1 MPPLSIVIPT
11 HGRAEILTH
20 CLEHLSRQTA
30 LADLEVIVVSD
41 GHDEK
46 TTRLFQRQDWPFPVR
61 FFEVEKS
68 HQGVARNEGVK
79 QAQGEIVLFI
89 GDDILLEPDAC
100 ERHLKAHESFKLQAS
115 RPNGLSS
122 GRASF
127 KQSKNSL
134 VACSSPLAAVLGYTR
149 WDPRVGITPVMRWLE
164 QTGWQFGYPSI
175 ACYGHGL
182 IPIGVQHRYTYT
194 SHVSVPLA
202 IMKAHPFRTDV
213 HLYGWEDVEWGM
225 RLREAGV
232 RLYYEPHAR
241 SLHEH
246 RITLEES
253 LRRME
258 VLGESANR
266 IAKLVPGFDR
276 RPRGLKL
283 LLYRIA
289 ALFPTMAGRHRKAFL
304 SGLDSNKK

>member
-1 MPPLSIVIPT
+1 MKLSVIIPT
-11 HGRAEILTH
+11 HKRAEILRQ
-20 CLEHLSRQTA
+20 CLEHLSKQTVA
-30 LADLEVIVVSD
+30 KEMEVIVVSD

-46 TTRLFQRQDWPFPVR
+46 TAQLFDKNQEYYKNNWPFPVR
-61 FFEVEKS
+61 FFEIEKS

-79 QAQGEIVLFI
+79 QARGEIVLFI

-100 ERHLKAHESFKLQAS
+100 ERHLKAHKSFELWAMSHEKKEKLT
-115 RPNGLSS
+115 
-122 GRASF
+122 
-127 KQSKNSL
+127 
-134 VACSSPLAAVLGYTR
+134 AVLGYTQ

-164 QTGWQFGYPSI
+164 RTGWQFKYPSI

-182 IPIGVQHRYTYT
+182 IPVGVQHRYTYT

-202 IMKAHPFRTDV
+202 IVKAHLFRTDV

-241 SLHEH
+241 ALHEH
-246 RITLEES
+246 RVTLRDS
-253 LRRME
+253 LERME
-258 VLGESANR
+258 VLGESADR
-266 IAKLVPGFDR
+266 IAKLVPDFDR

-283 LLYRIA
+283 LMYRIA
-289 ALFPTMAGRHRKAFL
+289 ALFPTMAGRHRRAFL
-304 SGLDSNKK
+304 RGLGKES

>member
-1 MPPLSIVIPT
+1 MNLSVIIPT
-11 HGRAEILTH
+11 HQRAGTLTH

-46 TTRLFQRQDWPFPVR
+46 TACLFKSQDRPFPVQ

-68 HQGVARNEGVK
+68 HQGVARNEGV
-79 QAQGEIVLFI
+79 QHARGEVVLFI

-100 ERHLKAHESFKLQAS
+100 ERHLKAHKSYELWAM
-115 RPNGLSS
+115 G
-122 GRASF
+122 
-127 KQSKNSL
+127 
-134 VACSSPLAAVLGYTR
+134 AVLGYTQ

-164 QTGWQFGYPSI
+164 RTGWQFGYPSI

-182 IPIGVQHRYTYT
+182 IPVGVQHRYTYT

-202 IMKAHPFRTDV
+202 LARAHPFRTDV
-213 HLYGWEDVEWGM
+213 HLYGWEDIEWGL
-225 RLREAGV
+225 RLKEAGV

-241 SLHEH
+241 ALHEH
-246 RITLEES
+246 RITMEDS
-253 LRRME
+253 LQRME
-258 VLGESANR
+258 VLGKSAGR

-283 LLYRIA
+283 LMYRIA

-304 SGLDSNKK
+304 RGLDTGQLKANN

>member
-1 MPPLSIVIPT
+1 MPSPRLSVVIPT
-11 HGRAEILTH
+11 YKRADTLTR
-20 CLEHLSRQTA
+20 CLEHLALQTCVKEI
-30 LADLEVIVVSD
+30 EVIVVSD

-46 TTRLFQRQDWPFPVR
+46 TTRLFQSQQWPFPVR

-79 QAQGEIVLFI
+79 HARGEVVLFI
-89 GDDILLEPDAC
+89 GDDILLAPDAC
-100 ERHLKAHESFKLQAS
+100 SRHLTAH
-115 RPNGLSS
+115 RGHSS
-122 GRASF
+122 G
-127 KQSKNSL
+127 
-134 VACSSPLAAVLGYTR
+134 PIAVLGYTQ

-164 QTGWQFGYPSI
+164 RTGWQFKYPSI

-182 IPIGVQHRYTYT
+182 IPVGVQHRYTYT

-202 IMKAHPFRTDV
+202 IVKAHLFRTDV

-225 RLREAGV
+225 RLRDAGV

-241 SLHEH
+241 ALHEH

-253 LRRME
+253 LQRME
-258 VLGESANR
+258 VLGESVHR
-266 IAKLVPGFDR
+266 LAKLVPDFDR

-289 ALFPTMAGRHRKAFL
+289 ALFPTMAGRHRRAFL
-304 SGLDSNKK
+304 SGLDTGKLKANN